1 MQRSPKAS
9 LAFLFLL
16 LSIGLCGLAQ
26 NNPATPNPGSGVPQ
40 TPVPNTAPSQPATT
54 APATAQPGTAGQ
66 PNSADQP
73 ASQQSQPAATDQNNS
88 SANPSSTGSTVH
100 PNPSTTGST
109 VQKTAEQKAADQR
122 SADQKSS
129 DQKSSDQK
137 SGDQKQ
143 NGAATPASIP
153 QPPQAQPK
161 TDILDSSATSGALVT
176 DGHDPILDPAP
187 MPRTTTTMVGGTISG
202 LDRLRNKMTVH
213 VFGGGHWTVYFD
225 ERTHIFH
232 NGAETTQLALKKG
245 ERVYVD
251 TQLDNNRHD
260 IFARNIR
267 VGVAELPADA
277 DGQIIAVDTKH
288 NELTLRDTLNSV
300 PVRFAVDP
308 ETRISNGQ
316 TPAAF
321 KDVKPGTLVHVRF
334 AASSPNRGLAREVS
348 IIAVPGST
356 FTFAGK
362 VTFLDLRRGLI
373 AVQNSTDDK
382 NYEIHFA
389 PQAVTNRN
397 ELGVGR
403 DVLVRATFEGSRYM
417 AQSVNPTKSPDE
429 EK

>member
-1 MQRSPKAS
+1 MHRSPKAS
-9 LAFLFLL
+9 LAFLFILMTV
-16 LSIGLCGLAQ
+16 GLAGLAQ
-26 NNPATPNPGSGVPQ
+26 NNPATPNSGSGLPQ
-40 TPVPNTAPSQPATT
+40 TPVPNTAPSQPPAATPDT
-54 APATAQPGTAGQ
+54 SPATA
-66 PNSADQP
+66 NQP
-73 ASQQSQPAATDQNNS
+73 ASPQQTAAPASGQQNTGQPAATGASTRQN
-88 SANPSSTGSTVH
+88 SAD
-100 PNPSTTGST
+100 
-109 VQKTAEQKAADQR
+109 QKTAEQKAADQK
-122 SADQKSS
+122 A
-129 DQKSSDQK
+129 
-137 SGDQKQ
+137 GDQKKSDTSATTP
-143 NGAATPASIP
+143 AATPTPI
-153 QPPQAQPK
+153 PQAQPK

-187 MPRTTTTMVGGTISG
+187 VPRTTTTLVGGIITG
-202 LDRLRNKMTVH
+202 VDRLRNRLTLH
-213 VFGGGHWTVYFD
+213 VFGGNRWTVNFD

-321 KDVKPGTLVHVRF
+321 KDIKPGTLVHVRF

-362 VTFLDLRRGLI
+362 VTFLDLHRGLI
-373 AVQNSTDDK
+373 AVQNTTDDK
-382 NYEIHFA
+382 NYEIHFV
-389 PQAVTNRN
+389 PSAVANRN

-403 DVLVRATFEGSRYM
+403 DVLVRATFEGTRYM
-417 AQSVNPTKSPDE
+417 AQSVNPTRPAEPE

>member
-1 MQRSPKAS
+1 MTVGIA
-9 LAFLFLL
+9 
-16 LSIGLCGLAQ
+16 GLAQ
-26 NNPATPNPGSGVPQ
+26 NNPATPNPGSNVPQ
-40 TPVPNTAPSQPATT
+40 TPVPNTAL
-54 APATAQPGTAGQ
+54 
-66 PNSADQP
+66 
-73 ASQQSQPAATDQNNS
+73 SQPAATAPAPAQPATVDQPKSADQTAAPASGQQSRPAATDQKNS
-88 SANPSSTGSTVH
+88 GAAPNSVTPKSAD
-100 PNPSTTGST
+100 
-109 VQKTAEQKAADQR
+109 QKSAEQKAADQR
-122 SADQKSS
+122 SVDQRSA
-129 DQKSSDQK
+129 DQK
-137 SGDQKQ
+137 SGDQK
-143 NGAATPASIP
+143 NTATPQPTATPTPIP
-153 QPPQAQPK
+153 QAQPPQAQPK

-187 MPRTTTTMVGGTISG
+187 VPRTTTTLVGGIITG
-202 LDRLRNKMTVH
+202 VDRMRNKMTLH
-213 VFGGGHWTVYFD
+213 VFGGNRWTVNFD

-277 DGQIIAVDTKH
+277 DGQIIAIDTKH

-300 PVRFAVDP
+300 PVRFAVDS

-362 VTFLDLRRGLI
+362 VTFLDLHRGLL
-373 AVQNSTDDK
+373 AVQNSTDDR

-389 PQAVTNRN
+389 PSAVVNRN

-403 DVLVRATFEGSRYM
+403 DVLVRATFEGARYM
-417 AQSVNPTKSPDE
+417 AQSVNPTRSGDE

>member
-1 MQRSPKAS
+1 MHRSPKTS
-9 LAFLFLL
+9 LAVLF
-16 LSIGLCGLAQ
+16 IFITVGLAAVAQ

-40 TPVPNTAPSQPATT
+40 TPVPNTAPSQPAAT
-54 APATAQPGTAGQ
+54 APAPAQPATVDQ
-66 PNSADQP
+66 PKSADQTAAP
-73 ASQQSQPAATDQNNS
+73 AGSQPAATDRNNS
-88 SANPSSTGSTVH
+88 SANPASAEPGSTD
-100 PNPSTTGST
+100 ST
-109 VQKTAEQKAADQR
+109 VQKSAEQKAADQR
-122 SADQKSS
+122 VAV
-129 DQKSSDQK
+129 QKSSDQK
-137 SGDQKQ
+137 SGDEKAK
-143 NGAATPASIP
+143 GIDKTGTPAPVATPTPI
-153 QPPQAQPK
+153 PQAQPK

-187 MPRTTTTMVGGTISG
+187 VPRTTTTMVGGTISG
-202 LDRLRNKMTVH
+202 VDRLRNKLTVH
-213 VFGGGHWTVYFD
+213 VFGGGHWTVNFD

-277 DGQIIAVDTKH
+277 DGQIVSVDAKH

-300 PVRFAVDP
+300 PVRFAIDP

-321 KDVKPGTLVHVRF
+321 KDVKPGSLVHVRF
-334 AASSPNRGLAREVS
+334 AASSPNRGLAREIS

-362 VTFLDLRRGLI
+362 VTFLDLHRGLL

-389 PQAVTNRN
+389 PSAVTNRN
-397 ELGVGR
+397 ELGIGR
-403 DVLVRATFEGSRYM
+403 DVLVRATFEGTRYM
-417 AQSVNPTKSPDE
+417 AQSVNLTRAGE
-429 EK
+429 EDK

>member
-16 LSIGLCGLAQ
+16 LSIGLCGWAQ

-40 TPVPNTAPSQPATT
+40 TPVPNTAPSQPATA
-54 APATAQPGTAGQ
+54 APAPAPAAGQ

-73 ASQQSQPAATDQNNS
+73 TSQPTFPASSQPSQPAATDQKNS
-88 SANPSSTGSTVH
+88 SAGQNSVDS
-100 PNPSTTGST
+100 NST
-109 VQKTAEQKAADQR
+109 VQKTVEQKAADQR
-122 SADQKSS
+122 AADQKS
-129 DQKSSDQK
+129 
-137 SGDQKQ
+137 DQKQ
-143 NGAATPASIP
+143 NGVATPASIP
-153 QPPQAQPK
+153 QAQPPQAQPK

-187 MPRTTTTMVGGTISG
+187 MPRTTTTMVGGTVSG
-202 LDRLRNKMTVH
+202 VDRLRNKMTVH
-213 VFGGGHWTVYFD
+213 VFGGGHWTVNFD

-232 NGAETTQLALKKG
+232 NGRETTQLALKKG

-251 TQLDNNRHD
+251 TQLDNNKHD

-277 DGQIIAVDTKH
+277 DGQIIAIDPKH

-300 PVRFAVDP
+300 PVRFAIDS

-362 VTFLDLRRGLI
+362 VTFLDMHRGLL

-389 PQAVTNRN
+389 PQAVANRN
-397 ELGVGR
+397 ELGVGH

>member
-1 MQRSPKAS
+1 MHRSPKAS
-9 LAFLFLL
+9 LAFLFMLMMV
-16 LSIGLCGLAQ
+16 GLAGLAQ
-26 NNPATPNPGSGVPQ
+26 NNPATPNPGSGLPQ
-40 TPVPNTAPSQPATT
+40 TPVPNAAPSQPPAATPDT
-54 APATAQPGTAGQ
+54 APATANQPASPQQTAAPASGQ
-66 PNSADQP
+66 QNTGRPAATGASTGQNSAD
-73 ASQQSQPAATDQNNS
+73 
-88 SANPSSTGSTVH
+88 
-100 PNPSTTGST
+100 
-109 VQKTAEQKAADQR
+109 QKTAEQKAADQR
-122 SADQKSS
+122 AGEQKKS
-129 DQKSSDQK
+129 DTSTTTP
-137 SGDQKQ
+137 
-143 NGAATPASIP
+143 AATPTPI
-153 QPPQAQPK
+153 PQAQPK

-187 MPRTTTTMVGGTISG
+187 VPRTTTTLVGGIITG
-202 LDRLRNKMTVH
+202 VDRLRNRLTLH
-213 VFGGGHWTVYFD
+213 VFGGNRWTVSFD

-300 PVRFAVDP
+300 PVRFAVDS

-334 AASSPNRGLAREVS
+334 AASSPNRGLAREIS

-362 VTFLDLRRGLI
+362 VTFLDLHRGLI
-373 AVQNSTDDK
+373 AVQNTTDDK

-389 PQAVTNRN
+389 PSAVANRN

-403 DVLVRATFEGSRYM
+403 DVLVRATFEGTRYM
-417 AQSVNPTKSPDE
+417 AQSVNPTRAAEPE

>member
-1 MQRSPKAS
+1 MHRSPKAPLFF
-9 LAFLFLL
+9 LAMMF
-16 LSIGLCGLAQ
+16 GLCSWAQ
-26 NNPATPNPGSGVPQ
+26 NNPATPSPGSGVPQ
-40 TPVPNTAPSQPATT
+40 TPVPNTAPAQPPATT
-54 APATAQPGTAGQ
+54 PDTAPSTAAPDQPKSAGQ
-66 PNSADQP
+66 PAAP
-73 ASQQSQPAATDQNNS
+73 ASSQQSPKNQSQPASTDQKNS
-88 SANPSSTGSTVH
+88 TADSTSD
-100 PNPSTTGST
+100 

-122 SADQKSS
+122 SADQRSA
-129 DQKSSDQK
+129 DHK
-137 SGDQKQ
+137 SGDQK
-143 NGAATPASIP
+143 NTTTP
-153 QPPQAQPK
+153 QPTGTPTPIPQAQPK

-176 DGHDPILDPAP
+176 DGHDPILDAAP
-187 MPRTTTTMVGGTISG
+187 MPRTTTTMVGGTITG
-202 LDRLRNKMTVH
+202 VDRLRNKMTVH
-213 VFGGGHWTVYFD
+213 VFGGGHWTVNFD

-232 NGAETTQLALKKG
+232 NGRETTQLAIKKG

-251 TQLDNNRHD
+251 TQLDNNKHD

-277 DGQIIAVDTKH
+277 DGQIIAIDAKH

-321 KDVKPGTLVHVRF
+321 KDVKSGTLVHVRF

-362 VTFLDLRRGLI
+362 VTFLDLHRGLI
-373 AVQNSTDDK
+373 AVQNATDDK

-389 PQAVTNRN
+389 PSAVSHRD

-403 DVLVRATFEGSRYM
+403 EVLVRATFEGMRYM
-417 AQSVNPTKSPDE
+417 AQSVNPARPKDE
-429 EK
+429 EEK

>member
-1 MQRSPKAS
+1 MHRSPKAS

-16 LSIGLCGLAQ
+16 MTVGLAGLAQ
-26 NNPATPNPGSGVPQ
+26 NNPATPNPGSGLPQ
-40 TPVPNTAPSQPATT
+40 TPAPNTAPSQPPASTPDT
-54 APATAQPGTAGQ
+54 APATANQPASPQQTAAPASGQ
-66 PNSADQP
+66 QNTGRPAATGASTGQNSAD
-73 ASQQSQPAATDQNNS
+73 
-88 SANPSSTGSTVH
+88 
-100 PNPSTTGST
+100 
-109 VQKTAEQKAADQR
+109 QKTAEQKAADQR
-122 SADQKSS
+122 A
-129 DQKSSDQK
+129 
-137 SGDQKQ
+137 GDQKKSDTSATTP
-143 NGAATPASIP
+143 AATPTPI
-153 QPPQAQPK
+153 PQAQPK

-187 MPRTTTTMVGGTISG
+187 VPRTTTTLVGGIITG
-202 LDRLRNKMTVH
+202 VDRLRNRLTLH
-213 VFGGGHWTVYFD
+213 VFGGNRWTVNFD

-300 PVRFAVDP
+300 PVRFAVDS

-362 VTFLDLRRGLI
+362 VTFLDLHRGLI
-373 AVQNSTDDK
+373 AVQNTTDDK

-389 PQAVTNRN
+389 PSAVANRN

-403 DVLVRATFEGSRYM
+403 DVLVRATFEGTRYM
-417 AQSVNPTKSPDE
+417 AQSVNPTRAAEPE

>member
-1 MQRSPKAS
+1 MHRSPKAS
-9 LAFLFLL
+9 LAFLFILMTV
-16 LSIGLCGLAQ
+16 GLAGLAQ
-26 NNPATPNPGSGVPQ
+26 NNPATPNPGSGLPQ
-40 TPVPNTAPSQPATT
+40 TPVPNTAPSQPPAATPDT
-54 APATAQPGTAGQ
+54 APATANQPASPQQTAAPASGQ
-66 PNSADQP
+66 QNTGRPAATGASTGQNSAD
-73 ASQQSQPAATDQNNS
+73 
-88 SANPSSTGSTVH
+88 
-100 PNPSTTGST
+100 
-109 VQKTAEQKAADQR
+109 QKTAEQKAADQR
-122 SADQKSS
+122 AGEQKKS
-129 DQKSSDQK
+129 DTSTTTP
-137 SGDQKQ
+137 
-143 NGAATPASIP
+143 AATPTPI
-153 QPPQAQPK
+153 PQAQPK

-187 MPRTTTTMVGGTISG
+187 VPRTTTTLVGGIITG
-202 LDRLRNKMTVH
+202 VDRLRNRLTLH
-213 VFGGGHWTVYFD
+213 VFGGNRWTVSFD

-300 PVRFAVDP
+300 PVRFAVDS

-362 VTFLDLRRGLI
+362 VTFLDLHRGLI
-373 AVQNSTDDK
+373 AVQNTTDDK

-389 PQAVTNRN
+389 PSAVANRN

-403 DVLVRATFEGSRYM
+403 DVLVRATFEGTRYM
-417 AQSVNPTKSPDE
+417 AQSVNPTRAPEPE

>member
-1 MQRSPKAS
+1 MHRSPKAL
-9 LAFLFLL
+9 LAVFFFLVMVLGG
-16 LSIGLCGLAQ
+16 IVGLAQ
-26 NNPATPNPGSGVPQ
+26 NNPATPTPGSDVPQ
-40 TPVPNTAPSQPATT
+40 TPVPNTAPSQPPAAPLPDT
-54 APATAQPGTAGQ
+54 APDTAT
-66 PNSADQP
+66 QP
-73 ASQQSQPAATDQNNS
+73 AVEQPKSVEPKPDQPAATEPKKSD
-88 SANPSSTGSTVH
+88 AG
-100 PNPSTTGST
+100 
-109 VQKTAEQKAADQR
+109 QKSAEQKAADQR
-122 SADQKSS
+122 SS
-129 DQKSSDQK
+129 DQKSADQK
-137 SGDQKQ
+137 KTGTGYPSTAQP
-143 NGAATPASIP
+143 AATATPV
-153 QPPQAQPK
+153 PQAQPK

-187 MPRTTTTMVGGTISG
+187 VPRTTTTLVGGTITG
-202 LDRLRNKMTVH
+202 VDRMRNRLTLH
-213 VFGGGHWTVYFD
+213 VFGGNRWTVNFD

-232 NGAETTQLALKKG
+232 NGRETTQMALKKG

-277 DGQIIAVDTKH
+277 DGQIIAIDTKH

-300 PVRFAVDP
+300 PVRFAVDS

-362 VTFLDLRRGLI
+362 VTFLDLHRGLL

-389 PQAVTNRN
+389 LAAVSDRSN
-397 ELGVGR
+397 LGVGR
-403 DVLVRATFEGSRYM
+403 DVLVRATFEGARYM
-417 AQSVNPTKSPDE
+417 AQSVSPTRARDE
-429 EK
+429 DK

>member
-1 MQRSPKAS
+1 MHRSPKTS
-9 LAFLFLL
+9 LFFLV
-16 LSIGLCGLAQ
+16 IMVGLCGWAQ
-26 NNPATPNPGSGVPQ
+26 DNQATPKPGSGIPQ
-40 TPVPNTAPSQPATT
+40 TPVPNTAPAQPPAAAPDT
-54 APATAQPGTAGQ
+54 APSQATQPPAVDQ
-66 PNSADQP
+66 PKSADQP
-73 ASQQSQPAATDQNNS
+73 AVPSNGQQNQAQPAASDQKNS
-88 SANPSSTGSTVH
+88 PAGQNSTV
-100 PNPSTTGST
+100 P
-109 VQKTAEQKAADQR
+109 KTAEQKAADQR
-122 SADQKSS
+122 VADQKSADQKRSNA
-129 DQKSSDQK
+129 
-137 SGDQKQ
+137 GT
-143 NGAATPASIP
+143 GTALPASTPTPI
-153 QPPQAQPK
+153 PQAQPK

-187 MPRTTTTMVGGTISG
+187 VPRTTTTMVGGTISG
-202 LDRLRNKMTVH
+202 VDRMRNKMTVH
-213 VFGGGHWTVYFD
+213 IFGGGHWTVNFD

-251 TQLDNNRHD
+251 TQLDNNKHD

-277 DGQIIAVDTKH
+277 DGQIIAIDAKH

-300 PVRFAVDP
+300 PVRFAVDQ

-356 FTFAGK
+356 FTFSGK
-362 VTFLDLRRGLI
+362 VTFLDLHRGLI

-389 PQAVTNRN
+389 PSAVANRS

-403 DVLVRATFEGSRYM
+403 DVLVRATFEGARYM
-417 AQSVNPTKSPDE
+417 AQSVNPMRAPE
-429 EK
+429 EDK

>member
-1 MQRSPKAS
+1 MHRSPKAS
-9 LAFLFLL
+9 LAVFFIVMMLGG
-16 LSIGLCGLAQ
+16 IVGLAQ

-40 TPVPNTAPSQPATT
+40 TPVPNTAPSQPPAAPLPDT
-54 APATAQPGTAGQ
+54 APSTATQPTVEQPKTAEQ
-66 PNSADQP
+66 PQN
-73 ASQQSQPAATDQNNS
+73 QPAASDQKNS
-88 SANPSSTGSTVH
+88 DSGQKSAD
-100 PNPSTTGST
+100 
-109 VQKTAEQKAADQR
+109 QKTAEQKAADQR
-122 SADQKSS
+122 SADQKKS
-129 DQKSSDQK
+129 DTDSTGKPLPT
-137 SGDQKQ
+137 
-143 NGAATPASIP
+143 ATATPV
-153 QPPQAQPK
+153 PQAQPK

-187 MPRTTTTMVGGTISG
+187 VPRTTTTLVGGTITG
-202 LDRLRNKMTVH
+202 VDRLRNRLTLH
-213 VFGGGHWTVYFD
+213 VFGGNRWTVNFD

-232 NGAETTQLALKKG
+232 NGRETTQMALKKG

-251 TQLDNNRHD
+251 TQLDNNKHD

-277 DGQIIAVDTKH
+277 DGQIIAIDTKH

-356 FTFAGK
+356 FTFSGK
-362 VTFLDLRRGLI
+362 VTFLDLHRGLL

-389 PQAVTNRN
+389 PSAVANRN

-403 DVLVRATFEGSRYM
+403 DVLVRATFEGARYM
-417 AQSVNPTKSPDE
+417 AQSVSPTKAPDE

>member
-1 MQRSPKAS
+1 MQRSPKAALFFS
-9 LAFLFLL
+9 LVLMFG
-16 LSIGLCGLAQ
+16 ICGWAQ

-40 TPVPNTAPSQPATT
+40 TPVPNTAPAQPPAATATQPAAPQQT
-54 APATAQPGTAGQ
+54 AT
-66 PNSADQP
+66 P
-73 ASQQSQPAATDQNNS
+73 ASGQQNTSQPAATGANTGQNS
-88 SANPSSTGSTVH
+88 
-100 PNPSTTGST
+100 
-109 VQKTAEQKAADQR
+109 AEQKAADQKL
-122 SADQKSS
+122 ADQKKS
-129 DQKSSDQK
+129 DTSTGTSQP
-137 SGDQKQ
+137 
-143 NGAATPASIP
+143 ATTPTP
-153 QPPQAQPK
+153 VPQAQPK

-187 MPRTTTTMVGGTISG
+187 VPRTTTTMVGGTIAG
-202 LDRLRNKMTVH
+202 IDRLRNKMTVH
-213 VFGGGHWTVYFD
+213 VFGGGRWTVNFD

-277 DGQIIAVDTKH
+277 DGQIIAVDAKH

-300 PVRFAVDP
+300 PVRFAVDS

-348 IIAVPGST
+348 IIAAPGST

-362 VTFLDLRRGLI
+362 VTFLDLHRGLL

-389 PQAVTNRN
+389 PSAVTNRN

-403 DVLVRATFEGSRYM
+403 DVLVRATFEGTKYM
-417 AQSVNPTKSPDE
+417 AQSVNPAKAQDE